1 MAETKQ
7 KKTKDEVLAELNAAF
22 KQRLALADKLLV
34 NIKENRANIE
44 RKLASIGT
52 WEPDIVYR
60 FYHHSFKVFDGK
72 RIVESSVKFFEEISP
87 NDAALNSWFK
97 TIIDEAL
104 SKEFDW
110 DKTNPIWLE
119 ETRPILEA
127 IWHSRYF
134 LEQML
139 VAADTLETAPEILP
153 YGWAAVLYLYDLR

>member
-1 MAETKQ
+1 MADTKQ
-7 KKTKDEVLAELNAAF
+7 KKSREEVLQDLDAAF
-22 KQRLALADKLLV
+22 KQKLAMADKLLA
-34 NIKENRANIE
+34 NIKENRSEIIRKIE
-44 RKLASIGT
+44 AIRE

-72 RIVESSVKFFEEISP
+72 RLVENSVKFFEHLSP
-87 NDAALNSWFK
+87 NGSPLNSWYK
-97 TIIDEAL
+97 TIVDEAI

-110 DKTNPIWLE
+110 DKTNPIWLQ

-139 VAADTLETAPEILP
+139 VAADILDAAPEILP
-153 YGWAAVLYLYDLR
+153 SGWAAVLYLYDLR